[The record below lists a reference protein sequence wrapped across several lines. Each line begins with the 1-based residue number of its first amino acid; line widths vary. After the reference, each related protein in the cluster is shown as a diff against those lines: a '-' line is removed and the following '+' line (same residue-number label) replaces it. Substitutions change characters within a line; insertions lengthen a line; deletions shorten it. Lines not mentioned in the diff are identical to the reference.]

1 MHKCNRRRDAR
12 VQGRKV
18 KEECREARIK
28 GCKSVG
34 MQQCRKA
41 RVQECKSAG
50 KQDRRNARVQGSCV
64 KELRSAERQEQ
75 K

>member
-1 MHKCNRRRDAR
+1 MNATEEGM
-12 VQGRKV
+12 QG
-18 KEECREARIK
+18 CREEKLR
-28 GCKSVG
+28 SS
-34 MQQCRKA
+34 

-50 KQDRRNARVQGSCV
+50 KQDRRNARVHGSCV